1 MKKIIIL
8 FAMVFVL
15 MSLVSAIG
23 ITPGR
28 TTINFE
34 PGLSKEVSFSV
45 LNSADKD
52 MTIVFAV
59 KGDLAE
65 YITLSETQTQFSS
78 SEVSKSFTYSINLP
92 ESIGAPGLHKTEI
105 VALEIQEGIKDGG
118 TFVGAVVGVI
128 TQLHVYVPYPNKYL
142 EAEVNVVESQGKTLF
157 LVPVT
162 NRGKLDI
169 VNAKATIDIYT
180 GADEKIDTIET
191 NTEGVLSLERKEL
204 VAEWDSVVNP
214 GRYKAIVSVRYDNEV
229 TTVWK
234 EFNLGEMFLEILEV
248 VVRDFELGE
257 IAKFNALIE
266 NKWSSN
272 LQEIYLNILVYNH
285 EGEIMAD
292 FKSPTYDVDALS
304 KSEVV
309 AYWDTGGVHEGTYDG
324 KLILKYGEKSTER
337 NIQMKITDDS
347 IEVIG
352 LTGHVVV
359 KKGGLFNMNNILII
373 LVVIL
378 ILANIFWFVVI
389 KRMKRR

>member
-1 MKKIIIL
+1 MKKIIML